1 MKRMSV
7 HRVLSGLSA
16 MLLSTVVMVG
26 VSGAS
31 ATAASASPSTPY
43 CVASVSGTSMRCFST
58 FGASITYATGGR
70 VHLANATVARHVSS
84 AELGQGRGSSASA
97 QPNGNIVYAIDYSGT
112 SWGGYS
118 LTWHGGNCYS
128 WGGAD
133 MPAGWNDRVQSV
145 QAYSNCAT
153 TLYWNAGYGQPEY
166 VVGVNS
172 GVGNLGSFNNQA
184 SSQSFC
190 DYNYC

>member
-84 AELGQGRGSSASA
+84 AELGQGGVHRRR
-97 QPNGNIVYAIDYSGT
+97 PNQMATSFTPSTTQGLAGAAI
-112 SWGGYS
+112 
-118 LTWHGGNCYS
+118 L
-128 WGGAD
+128 
-133 MPAGWNDRVQSV
+133 
-145 QAYSNCAT
+145 
-153 TLYWNAGYGQPEY
+153 
-166 VVGVNS
+166 
-172 GVGNLGSFNNQA
+172 
-184 SSQSFC
+184 
-190 DYNYC
+190 